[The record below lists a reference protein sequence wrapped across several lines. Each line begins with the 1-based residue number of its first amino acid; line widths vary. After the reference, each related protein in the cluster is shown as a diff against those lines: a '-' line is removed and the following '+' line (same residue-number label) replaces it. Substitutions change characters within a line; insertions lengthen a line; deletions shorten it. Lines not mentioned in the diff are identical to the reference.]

1 MLSCAGDPLPVA
13 TWGDIAVPSH
23 LDLYYSRLNPAVT
36 TPDPRSLRG
45 GLDFFDCDLQ
55 RSGIRVGTF
64 LQLTCKPIP
73 WSWPV
78 IPALKQIFGQVFP
91 KLHTF
96 GLSPLLIPDPNL
108 PTTPAR
114 GILIRIRDQP
124 GAVPS
129 ISTSLLIQV
138 PWSRWSQDTTKAR
151 SKSWK
156 TTHNFSTFAT
166 MVNCPLCPGISSGYA
181 SAHKCILNTTRSC
194 PNYLKVLK

>member
-138 PWSRWSQDTTKAR
+138 PWSRWSQIAGPLMNSRFCQWANSDQGSVLVFPAR
-151 SKSWK
+151 LS
-156 TTHNFSTFAT
+156 
-166 MVNCPLCPGISSGYA
+166 I
-181 SAHKCILNTTRSC
+181 ITRSC
-194 PNYLKVLK
+194 PN

>member
-138 PWSRWSQDTTKAR
+138 PWSRWSQIAGPLMNSRFCQWANSDQGSVLVFPAR
-151 SKSWK
+151 LS
-156 TTHNFSTFAT
+156 
-166 MVNCPLCPGISSGYA
+166 I
-181 SAHKCILNTTRSC
+181 ITRSC